1 MKRVYDIGV
10 QGLTWSSMPSSSLSN
25 WAIIRDNSLRMFS
38 SISEL
43 TESPNSLIVATVME
57 NEIIN
62 CNIYTTL
69 IAYIVHGKKAR
80 KKNSIYCI

>member
-38 SISEL
+38 ISEL

-69 IAYIVHGKKAR
+69 ITYIVHGKKVR
-80 KKNSIYCI
+80 KKNSICCT